1 MIYTLGYADDL
12 ALIEYGDA
20 DGIAKSSARV
30 SSISEGSNEEADM
43 SLSIPKTKVLHVR
56 KQDAIAISNHAVG
69 SERCMQIHIQT
80 YWL

>member
-56 KQDAIAISNHAVG
+56 KQDAVSPTTPVG